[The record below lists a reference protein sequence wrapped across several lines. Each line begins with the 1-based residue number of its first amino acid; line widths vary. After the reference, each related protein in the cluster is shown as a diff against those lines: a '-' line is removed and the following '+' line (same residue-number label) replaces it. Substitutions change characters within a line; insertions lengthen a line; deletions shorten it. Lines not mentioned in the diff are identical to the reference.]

1 MTHPVPAEILRQLG
15 GNMFRMMTGAK
26 DFMGG
31 NDRLTFRIGRN
42 AKGVNMVRII
52 LEPSD
57 LYTMEF
63 MAVRNCVFKMT
74 ARAEEIY
81 NEDLT
86 AIFTEHTGLDVRL

>member
-15 GNMFRMMTGAK
+15 GNMFRIMTGAK
-26 DFMGG
+26 DFTGG

-63 MAVRNCVFKMT
+63 MAVRNCAFKIK
-74 ARAEEIY
+74 ARETGIY
-81 NEDLT
+81 NDQLT
-86 AIFTEHTGLDVRL
+86 ATFKANTGLDVRL